1 MRKPTHNAAQESCF
15 AVVSH
20 DAPGQKHLILGEHSC
35 KEEITKELPFVGSF
49 SLYNDSSFQTF
60 KLLPGF
66 LTKKN

>member
-35 KEEITKELPFVGSF
+35 KEEITKELSFVGFF
-49 SLYNDSSFQTF
+49 SLCNDSPF
-60 KLLPGF
+60 
-66 LTKKN
+66 